1 MSNVIQFPR
10 KIPEF
15 ERDYMPIRR
24 DRVTIEL
31 QVKAER
37 RSRFWSTALSAAALF
52 TLYGLFL
59 LTFFEVIS

>member
-1 MSNVIQFPR
+1 MSNIINFPR
-10 KIPEF
+10 LPET

-24 DRVTIEL
+24 DQVTIQL

-37 RSRFWSTALSAAALF
+37 RSRFWSTALASAALF

-59 LTFFEVIS
+59 LTFFEVI